1 MSNPIITR
9 QGQVSVSKKLTK
21 ISVYG
26 TMFSGLGLMG
36 YITGAFLFGYHVT
49 FYESNLVIA
58 SIELIWVIIVITL
71 CFGYFN
77 NEVLK

>member
-1 MSNPIITR
+1 MSNLII
-9 QGQVSVSKKLTK
+9 SVSKQLTK

-26 TMFSGLGLMG
+26 IMFAGLGLMG
-36 YITGAFLFGYHVT
+36 YITNAFLFGYSVT
-49 FYESNLVIA
+49 FYESNIVIA

-71 CFGYFN
+71 CFGYFK